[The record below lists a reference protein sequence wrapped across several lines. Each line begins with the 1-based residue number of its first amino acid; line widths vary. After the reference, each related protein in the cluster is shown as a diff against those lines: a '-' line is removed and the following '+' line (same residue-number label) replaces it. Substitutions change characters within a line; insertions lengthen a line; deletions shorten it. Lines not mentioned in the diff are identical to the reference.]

1 MAVQKAK
8 SGLAAK
14 LGAKGHSAVE
24 THKNDETVFQG
35 GGELPAGIENG
46 IAQIVECKFDI
57 VKEGDSK
64 GEYYFYAGGVVVS
77 PKSIMTDDGEFPVE
91 GMRTSITEPLYD
103 TPSRS
108 RKTVDD
114 HLAWILNELR
124 KLGVD
129 TSEVSLDNL
138 EETAAAIKESGT
150 TFRFRTWQGKATEEY
165 PNPRVNHQWAGAVD
179 YEVSS
184 EEDVQEEAATTTKA
198 PKATSKATTKPKAK
212 EGLDPT
218 GADNGD
224 EDAQRAIAAA
234 ARELGID
241 PEDASFADWAAVHV
255 AIEEA
260 KLAPATEEESDLGA
274 LADAGD
280 EAAVATL
287 NEQCEAAGIDP
298 NAYATW
304 VNVVSALAESGAGEA
319 TEEVFEDVHDLEGMG
334 VLADGG
340 DEDAAAKLNEA
351 CEAAGV
357 DPNAYT
363 SWADVEEVLKAA
375 PAEGEDAVVP
385 QVGEIYMYQDPKNAK
400 AKPVECEV
408 VAVNE
413 TASTVDLK
421 NSVSKAL
428 YKGVAWAVIL
438 A

>member
-14 LGAKGHSAVE
+14 LGAKGHAAVE
-24 THKNDETVFQG
+24 GHKNDETVFQG
-35 GGELPAGIENG
+35 GGDLPAGIENG
-46 IAQIVECKFDI
+46 IAQLVECKFDI
-57 VKEGDSK
+57 VKEGDNK
-64 GEYYFYAGGVVVS
+64 GEYYFYAGGVVVT
-77 PKSIMTDDGEFPVE
+77 PKSIMTDEGEFPIE

-138 EETAAAIKESGT
+138 EATAAAVKESGT
-150 TFRFRTWQGKATEEY
+150 TFRFRTWKGEATEQY

-179 YEVSS
+179 YEMSS
-184 EEDVQEEAATTTKA
+184 EDDVQEEVAAAPKTTK
-198 PKATSKATTKPKAK
+198 TTGKATTAKANQ
-212 EGLDPT
+212 GLDSEA
-218 GADNGD
+218 ADNGD

-255 AIEEA
+255 AVEEA
-260 KLAPATEEESDLGA
+260 KLAPASEEESDLGA

-304 VNVVSALAESGAGEA
+304 VDVVSALAESGAVEA
-319 TEEVFEDVHDLEGMG
+319 TEEVFEDVHDLEGLG
-334 VLADGG
+334 ALADGG

-357 DPNAYT
+357 DPNAYA

-375 PAEGEDAVVP
+375 PGSGEQEIVP
-385 QVGEIYMYQDPKNAK
+385 QVGEIYMYQDPKNPK

-408 VAVNE
+408 TAVNE